1 MTDLDRE
8 LQKLA
13 QDVLDMYGKEAL
25 VPLAIAALDLEKQ
38 QRPTEAGPIAEALAE
53 D

>member
-1 MTDLDRE
+1 MNDLERE
-8 LQKLA
+8 LHKLA
-13 QDVLDMYGKEAL
+13 CDVMDMYGKEAL

-38 QRPTEAGPIAEALAE
+38 QRPTEAEPIAEAPAE